1 MEYSKLKI
9 ISSSQLKKLSAEMFK
24 KKPENEQQ
32 NVLKYEI
39 GNNAKNLLK
48 KKIHIQL
55 GPTCIQHVKK
65 IRQFAG

>member
-1 MEYSKLKI
+1 MEYSKSKI

-48 KKIHIQL
+48 KKYTFSWDQ
-55 GPTCIQHVKK
+55 PVSNMWK
-65 IRQFAG
+65 R